1 MHQSRGNGS
10 PPSDP
15 LRASPEDRVI
25 ALAKKWREADKSHA
39 ATKSSTDSIKEYR
52 ARQALREA
60 IDKL

>member
-1 MHQSRGNGS
+1 LGAN
-10 PPSDP
+10 
-15 LRASPEDRVI
+15 PEDRVI

>member
-10 PPSDP
+10 AP
-15 LRASPEDRVI
+15 LGTPGASPEDRVI

-39 ATKSSTDSIKEYR
+39 ATKTQADGIKEYR